1 MENKKKQPATMAQ
14 AIFGKEFGN
23 APIINA
29 RPEGM
34 PFDQYKAKIKEQCK
48 VIRRVL
54 A

>member
-1 MENKKKQPATMAQ
+1 MEKKKQPATQAQ

-23 APIINA
+23 APILNA

-34 PFDQYKAKIKEQCK
+34 PFDEYRKKRSHQTI

-54 A
+54 R